1 MQETNSNVQNDMKQN
16 ASDDQVQEQAQ
27 SNCEN
32 QEAAQSEASSEQ
44 ATAAAEPQTTQ
55 EAAVEP
61 SVEELLE
68 AAKAENA
75 KLQDLYMR
83 ALAEMENSRRRAEE
97 AVEKAHKFSVEKF
110 AKNMLPVLDSLE
122 KALELAGEER
132 NPMIEG
138 IEATYRQMVQA
149 MQQSGMTE
157 INPVGEKFD
166 PAVHQAIAMV
176 PAQADQVSGQ
186 VAQVFQ
192 RGWLIN
198 GRVLRAAMV
207 SVIQ

>member
-1 MQETNSNVQNDMKQN
+1 MQETNSNVQNEMKQN

-97 AVEKAHKFSVEKF
+97 AVEKAHKFGVEKF

>member
-97 AVEKAHKFSVEKF
+97 AVEKAHKFGVEKF

-122 KALELAGEER
+122 KALELAG
-132 NPMIEG
+132 
-138 IEATYRQMVQA
+138 
-149 MQQSGMTE
+149 
-157 INPVGEKFD
+157 
-166 PAVHQAIAMV
+166 
-176 PAQADQVSGQ
+176 
-186 VAQVFQ
+186 
-192 RGWLIN
+192 
-198 GRVLRAAMV
+198 
-207 SVIQ
+207 

>member
-1 MQETNSNVQNDMKQN
+1 MQETSN
-16 ASDDQVQEQAQ
+16 ASVKEDVQQNQAASEQQ
-27 SNCEN
+27 PV
-32 QEAAQSEASSEQ
+32 QPEAAQPQAEQ
-44 ATAAAEPQTTQ
+44 AGEQSAPQEATAEPAQTA
-55 EAAVEP
+55 EEPKEP

-97 AVEKAHKFSVEKF
+97 AVDRAHKFGVEKF
-110 AKNMLPVLDSLE
+110 AKNILPVLDSLQ
-122 KALELAGEER
+122 KALELAGDDHS
-132 NPMIEG
+132 PMMEG
-138 IEATYRQMVQA
+138 VQATYRQLVAA
-149 MQQSGMTE
+149 MEKSGMTS

-166 PAVHQAIAMV
+166 PALHQAVAMV
-176 PAQADQVSGQ
+176 PAQEGQASGQ

-192 RGWLIN
+192 SGWLIN

-207 SVIQ
+207 SVVQ

>member
-97 AVEKAHKFSVEKF
+97 AVEKAHKFGVEKF

-176 PAQADQVSGQ
+176 PAQADQASGQ